1 VRRVPSTI
9 HSVQRILHA
18 CCCAGAVYKVKWR
31 GQEIALKEISLP
43 QERPDASAAAR
54 RQLEKELRGIRDDFV
69 QEVEVCCDLNHP
81 NLVQLMGYATS
92 PCLLIAQELLQGQSL
107 DMQLYVEMWQPD
119 GLQVQKVALDVA
131 EGMHYL
137 HTAFKEDGSQVDLPI
152 IHRDLKSA
160 NLILVAPPPPAGAG
174 IEGITAKVT
183 AAVPKSLSLAWCIW
197 GAFLVDTSRVACR

>member
-1 VRRVPSTI
+1 VRRDPSRI
-9 HSVQRILHA
+9 HSVHHNLHA
-18 CCCAGAVYKVKWR
+18 CSCAGAVYKVKWR

-54 RQLEKELRGIRDDFV
+54 RQLEKELRRIRDDFV

-119 GLQVQKVALDVA
+119 ELQVKKVALDVA

-137 HTAFKEDGSQVDLPI
+137 HTAFEEEDSSVRR
-152 IHRDLKSA
+152 HRGATLLLSVSA
-160 NLILVAPPPPAGAG
+160 H
-174 IEGITAKVT
+174 
-183 AAVPKSLSLAWCIW
+183 
-197 GAFLVDTSRVACR
+197 